1 MVCATSSI
9 RSDAPEGPDMT
20 AQPLLDVSD
29 LTVEFATRRGIV
41 KAVQHVNISVAK
53 GETLGIVGESGSGK
67 SVTSYAV
74 MRILDRAGKIAEGSV
89 MFSGVDVK
97 AATETQ
103 MRDLRGREI
112 SMIFQN
118 PRAALNPIRKVGD
131 QIEDVLRQHAQAGS
145 ADRAEKAI
153 EALEQVKI
161 ARPRERYHAYPF
173 ELSGGMCQRVVIALA
188 LACNPQ
194 LLIADEPT
202 TGLDVTTQ
210 KAVMDLVVE
219 LTKSRGMS
227 TILITHDLGL
237 AAAYCDRVVV
247 MEKGR
252 VVETALSADIFANP
266 KHAYTKKLMQATPR
280 LGVSLRDLLPA
291 EERAA
296 MPVQALLTSPR
307 LRGEVDARS
316 ASGEGEPASES
327 LIPPHPDPLPAS
339 GERGQKPLL
348 TVENLVKEYAR
359 QGATASLAKL
369 FSRKPPTEPDKFRAV
384 DGISFTVG
392 HGESVGLVGE
402 SGCGKST
409 TSMMVMR
416 LIDKTSGRISFDG
429 DEIGE
434 IAPNS
439 FARLPL
445 RKSIQ
450 MVFQDPTD
458 SLNPRFTAARAIADP
473 IMQLGDIKGGDAL
486 RAKCEDLARQVGL
499 PLELLDR
506 FPHQMSGGQKARVG
520 IARAIALQPKL
531 IILDEPTAALDVS
544 VQAVVLNL
552 LQDLKQSMGMS
563 YLFVSH
569 DLNVVRLLC
578 DRVIVMRTGRIVEQ
592 GLTEAVLDAPQDA
605 YTKELLSAIPHPPLP
620 VH

>member
-1 MVCATSSI
+1 V
-9 RSDAPEGPDMT
+9 T
-20 AQPLLDVSD
+20 AQPLLDIRD

-41 KAVQHVNISVAK
+41 KAVQHVDISVAK

-74 MRILDRAGKIAEGSV
+74 MRILDRAGGIADGSV

-118 PRAALNPIRKVGD
+118 PRAALNPIRKVGH

-145 ADRAEKAI
+145 ADRAEKAV

-161 ARPRERYHAYPF
+161 SRPRERYHAYPF

-210 KAVMDLVVE
+210 KAVMDLVTE
-219 LTKSRGMS
+219 LTRSRGMS

-266 KHAYTKKLMQATPR
+266 QHAYTKKLMQATPR

-291 EERAA
+291 DERAA
-296 MPVQALLTSPR
+296 LAATATPATDVMAGLDPAIRLSSQDASSSSEDPRVKPGGDTSP
-307 LRGEVDARS
+307 GA
-316 ASGEGEPASES
+316 AA
-327 LIPPHPDPLPAS
+327 A
-339 GERGQKPLL
+339 PLL
-348 TVENLVKEYAR
+348 TIENLVREYDR

-369 FSRKPPTEPDKFRAV
+369 FARKPAAEPDKFRAV

-434 IAPNS
+434 IAPNA

-473 IMQLGDIKGGDAL
+473 IMQLGDIKGSDAL

-499 PLELLDR
+499 PLDLLDR

-552 LQDLKQSMGMS
+552 LADLKQSMGMS

-578 DRVIVMRTGRIVEQ
+578 DRVIVMRAGRIVEQ
-592 GLTEAVLDAPQDA
+592 GATQAVLDAPQDP
-605 YTKELLSAIPHPPLP
+605 YTRELLSAIPHPPLP